1 MHSSVTD
8 CSDVMLTVVLLL
20 LEYFFHSAF
29 SVQLFSG
36 NKELDPVCS
45 SHCCQQEET
54 HGLRHAQ
61 YHLYTCICVVFSPLC
76 SVPPQVCG
84 RWVFFLNL
92 PSTLRSFQFWCRLLY
107 CKLLGKNTAFIKSLG
122 KLVAYP
128 PDQISFQTVP
138 SDDYLQ

>member
-1 MHSSVTD
+1 MTRESDAGGFYCLRTLSIQNQCLTPHLVRGWGDLKVKREYRMHSSVTD

-92 PSTLRSFQFWCRLLY
+92 PSTLRSF
-107 CKLLGKNTAFIKSLG
+107 
-122 KLVAYP
+122 
-128 PDQISFQTVP
+128 
-138 SDDYLQ
+138 